1 MTDQYIIRRAESD
14 ADAQELKALFSDVFY
29 PDDVGA
35 LAETMFHHLPGMER
49 RYWFIAEES
58 RSGRIVS
65 AFALIPWTWEMD
77 GVRMKVAEMGI
88 VGTLE
93 AHRGRGIMR
102 LLNEEFDQTL
112 EEERFDLAVIQ
123 GIPGFYQ
130 QFGYTYTVP
139 LENQINLPLHL
150 IPDRQETDE
159 VSFRLA
165 GDQDIPYL
173 MAEDQAYRGHY
184 ALSVFRDEAHWRY
197 LLNESRQTEYGS
209 EFWIMDGAGQAKP
222 VYFRIPQEGFGT
234 GLIVSEISEEISYQ
248 ALPQLLSFCKELAL
262 AREKPYIRLNLHNK
276 STAGKMAIA
285 MGARP
290 GRPYA
295 WQIKIPDPGRLL
307 TTIGPVLERR
317 LAASAFQNF
326 TGRFGLDFYR
336 SGVALHFVN
345 GRLKSVL
352 AGAAE
357 TDLSLAL
364 PADLFPVLCLGH
376 RSWQELRHLRP
387 DVIPR
392 SETSA
397 LFVEALFPPTE
408 SWIHEQY

>member
-1 MTDQYIIRRAESD
+1 
-14 ADAQELKALFSDVFY
+14 VFQ
-29 PDDVGA
+29 PDDVGT
-35 LAETMFHHLPGMER
+35 LAETMFHHLPGVER
-49 RYWFIAEES
+49 RYWFIAADKQS
-58 RSGRIVS
+58 ARIV
-65 AFALIPWTWEMD
+65 AGFVLIPWIWELD
-77 GVRMKVAEMGI
+77 GVKLKVAEMGI

-102 LLNEEFDQTL
+102 LLNEEFDLTL
-112 EEERFDLAVIQ
+112 EQERFDLAVIQ

-130 QFGYTYTVP
+130 QFGYSYTLP
-139 LENQINLPLHL
+139 LENHINLPLHL

-165 GDQDIPYL
+165 GDEDIPYL
-173 MAEDQAYRGHY
+173 MAEDDAYRARY
-184 ALSVFRDEAHWRY
+184 ALSALRDEAHWRY

-209 EFWIMDGAGQAKP
+209 EFWIMVGAGQARP
-222 VYFRIPQEGFGT
+222 VYFRVPQEGFGT

-248 ALPQLLSFCKELAL
+248 ALPQLMSFCKELAM

-276 STAGKMAIA
+276 SRAGRMAIS
-285 MGARP
+285 MGAKP
-290 GRPYA
+290 GIPYA

-307 TTIGPVLERR
+307 TTVGPVLERR
-317 LAASAFQNF
+317 LAASAFQDF
-326 TGRFGLDFYR
+326 TGRFGLNFYR
-336 SGVALHFVN
+336 SGVALQWTG
-345 GRLKSVL
+345 GRLESVS
-352 AGAAE
+352 AGAAKG
-357 TDLSLAL
+357 DLSLAL
-364 PADLFPVLCLGH
+364 PVDLFPVLCLGH
-376 RSWQELRHLRP
+376 RSWQELRYLRP

>member
-1 MTDQYIIRRAESD
+1 LTDQYIIRRAESA
-14 ADAQELKALFSDVFY
+14 ADATELNALFSEVFQ
-29 PDDVGA
+29 PDDVGT
-35 LAETMFHHLPGMER
+35 LAETMFHHLPGVER
-49 RYWFIAEES
+49 RYWFIAADKQS
-58 RSGRIVS
+58 ARIV
-65 AFALIPWTWEMD
+65 AGFVLIPWIWELD
-77 GVRMKVAEMGI
+77 GVKLKVAEMGI

-102 LLNEEFDQTL
+102 LLNEEFDLTL
-112 EEERFDLAVIQ
+112 EQERFDLAVIQ

-130 QFGYTYTVP
+130 QFGYSYTLP
-139 LENQINLPLHL
+139 LENHINLPLHL

-165 GDQDIPYL
+165 GDEDIPYL
-173 MAEDQAYRGHY
+173 MAEDDAYRARY
-184 ALSVFRDEAHWRY
+184 ALSALRDEAHWRY

-209 EFWIMDGAGQAKP
+209 EFWIMDGAGQARS

-248 ALPQLLSFCKELAL
+248 ALPQLMSFCKELAM

-276 STAGKMAIA
+276 SRAGRMAIS
-285 MGARP
+285 MGAKP
-290 GRPYA
+290 GIPYA

-307 TTIGPVLERR
+307 TTVGPVLERR
-317 LAASAFQNF
+317 LAASAFQDF
-326 TGRFGLDFYR
+326 TGRFGLNFYR
-336 SGVALHFVN
+336 SGVALQWTG
-345 GRLKSVL
+345 GRLESVS
-352 AGAAE
+352 AGAAKG
-357 TDLSLAL
+357 DLSLAL
-364 PADLFPVLCLGH
+364 PVDLFPVLCLGH